1 MYSQVAN
8 FTRSDPKTLKS
19 VLIVEDERSARR
31 ALSLLLMA
39 SGYRPQA
46 FGSAEEALAG
56 LKMGDIPPLA
66 LVDLDLPGMNG
77 LDLIRQLEK
86 LNPSVHS
93 ILVTATDQETL
104 AARLREHPVEYLRKP
119 VNFDQLLDMMA
130 DQKHPQ

>member
-1 MYSQVAN
+1 MYSEVAN
-8 FTRSDPKTLKS
+8 FTRSDPKALKS

-56 LKMGDIPPLA
+56 VKRGDIPPLA

-77 LDLIRQLEK
+77 LDFITQLEK

-93 ILVTATDQETL
+93 ILITATDQETL
-104 AARLREHPVEYLRKP
+104 ATRLSEHPVAYLRKP

-130 DQKHPQ
+130 NQQSQ